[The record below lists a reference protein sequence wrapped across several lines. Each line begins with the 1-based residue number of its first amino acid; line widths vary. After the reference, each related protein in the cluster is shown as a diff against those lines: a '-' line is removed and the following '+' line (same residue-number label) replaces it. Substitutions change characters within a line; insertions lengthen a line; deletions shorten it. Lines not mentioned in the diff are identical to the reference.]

1 MFEGTKISRGI
12 YSRVMALGCVEAL
25 FTLPV
30 SIFMF
35 ISDIQPPPNEFY
47 PGWKAVHANFSTI
60 PMNPASNWS
69 KDVWFTIT
77 VIWELWTNPVIAFA
91 FFALFGLT
99 EEARLTYRKFFC
111 AVMRPLGLKE
121 PPARNITFF
130 ESSEIQFGTVAD
142 RGIVLN
148 SST

>member
-12 YSRVMALGCVEAL
+12 YSRVMVLGCVEAL
-25 FTLPV
+25 FTP
-30 SIFMF
+30 
-35 ISDIQPPPNEFY
+35 
-47 PGWKAVHANFSTI
+47 NFSTI

-77 VIWELWTNPVIAFA
+77 VIWELWTNPVIAFT

-99 EEARLTYRKFFC
+99 EEARLTYRKFFS